1 MKKKTVFRRTAMA
14 IAVSTVFLL
23 SACGGGGGGGGGG
36 ANPSYT
42 KPDTPTQYYSSGTL
56 ANYGFTPGS
65 RSTVPYSTP
74 TLVSTFNPYSS
85 NSTTTNVSQQYVV
98 NNLTGDGADD
108 MIIAGR
114 ASQPTTAANWV
125 NSSIQLFNW
134 ENGAFVNNTAK
145 WFPAGSNSILGTDPT
160 VQFADFFHTGHTD
173 MLISPSTDMQWFGPT
188 GISQAWLFKNT
199 GSQFNLNTISLGAQ
213 VWGHGATIADLTKTG
228 WQDAIITDYGPNT
241 TFLMNNHVNGFTV
254 YQAKGNNDLIWG
266 ASSVA
271 AADFMNNGQTEIVAT
286 DSHCAN
292 FGVGGCG
299 SSTTKMYSWAI
310 DPATN
315 KLSINFVQDLPTPI
329 LGNTSHNYLVINYDF
344 LSNGNQDLIVFSS
357 PNLGSTKQSAI
368 QFLQNDGNG
377 NFTDVTTTML
387 KGYNTNTYGSYHPQF
402 IDLGNGQMSMI
413 VSEQDYSGTGN
424 TSTQILIKQSA
435 TGPYTAAFQNIITDF
450 ASQTNLIA
458 GSSNGG
464 NQVAVVKDASKNL
477 YLVST
482 LQFQGNANDPM
493 RMYTYLSL
501 IGGNISTT
509 TAQAAFNQVKAVWP
523 WMSPAQVNQVLASTS
538 SSYMTDAGT
547 GLVLNPN
554 NLMNPV
560 GAMSVATRSGAM
572 ALSGGIAGVSLGS
585 MNQLQAFDSLG
596 RNYTVNFANSN
607 YTGPNSFNTNTEH
620 IDQYNM
626 TSHAEYLLNGP
637 TNTVYSPIG
646 AMRLGYENRNPF
658 NTMGAPMAPQEF
670 GDQSGNQGLYLGM
683 TQPKQWSFGLPEIYR
698 NGNFSTGLQYTSLNT
713 NPWVNFTGAFGSVS
727 NSGTLEQVATYAQ
740 NGFSMQG
747 AIMRT
752 TTNFRSGMV
761 TDVTPI
767 TAAWAE
773 TGYRYREDP
782 FGDLGVYVGVKPV
795 VLNGSLTAI
804 LPTGVDNAGNT
815 VYTTNKMGIASNTT
829 PYLRVLYTGV
839 IDRNS
844 GYRLSGMT
852 TQDGFYRAM
861 AEYRYTFN

>member
-114 ASQPTTAANWV
+114 ASQPTTFDKWV

-292 FGVGGCG
+292 FGVGG
-299 SSTTKMYSWAI
+299 
-310 DPATN
+310 
-315 KLSINFVQDLPTPI
+315 
-329 LGNTSHNYLVINYDF
+329 
-344 LSNGNQDLIVFSS
+344 
-357 PNLGSTKQSAI
+357 
-368 QFLQNDGNG
+368 
-377 NFTDVTTTML
+377 
-387 KGYNTNTYGSYHPQF
+387 
-402 IDLGNGQMSMI
+402 
-413 VSEQDYSGTGN
+413 
-424 TSTQILIKQSA
+424 
-435 TGPYTAAFQNIITDF
+435 
-450 ASQTNLIA
+450 
-458 GSSNGG
+458 
-464 NQVAVVKDASKNL
+464 
-477 YLVST
+477 
-482 LQFQGNANDPM
+482 
-493 RMYTYLSL
+493 
-501 IGGNISTT
+501 
-509 TAQAAFNQVKAVWP
+509 VW
-523 WMSPAQVNQVLASTS
+523 
-538 SSYMTDAGT
+538 
-547 GLVLNPN
+547 
-554 NLMNPV
+554 
-560 GAMSVATRSGAM
+560 
-572 ALSGGIAGVSLGS
+572 
-585 MNQLQAFDSLG
+585 
-596 RNYTVNFANSN
+596 
-607 YTGPNSFNTNTEH
+607 
-620 IDQYNM
+620 
-626 TSHAEYLLNGP
+626 
-637 TNTVYSPIG
+637 
-646 AMRLGYENRNPF
+646 
-658 NTMGAPMAPQEF
+658 
-670 GDQSGNQGLYLGM
+670 
-683 TQPKQWSFGLPEIYR
+683 K
-698 NGNFSTGLQYTSLNT
+698 
-713 NPWVNFTGAFGSVS
+713 
-727 NSGTLEQVATYAQ
+727 
-740 NGFSMQG
+740 
-747 AIMRT
+747 
-752 TTNFRSGMV
+752 
-761 TDVTPI
+761 
-767 TAAWAE
+767 
-773 TGYRYREDP
+773 
-782 FGDLGVYVGVKPV
+782 
-795 VLNGSLTAI
+795 
-804 LPTGVDNAGNT
+804 
-815 VYTTNKMGIASNTT
+815 
-829 PYLRVLYTGV
+829 
-839 IDRNS
+839 
-844 GYRLSGMT
+844 
-852 TQDGFYRAM
+852 FY
-861 AEYRYTFN
+861 Y